1 MFRKK
6 SLRFKI
12 SFVILL
18 IIIVL
23 TAAGIFLGNHFLEGY
38 YINGKEN
45 ALVSVF
51 QNINS
56 VYTDG
61 LDTPDP
67 DTDDDDNDNNDG
79 KDSSIL
85 SSGMISE
92 ELALQLD
99 RMSLSNNMSIIIIIL
114 IPLPQ
119 IKNRYNLQY
128 NTKKYKKSNSAIT

>member
-18 IIIVL
+18 IIILL
-23 TAAGIFLGNHFLEGY
+23 TAAGILLGNHFLERY

-56 VYTDG
+56 IYVDG
-61 LDTPDP
+61 LDTPELD
-67 DTDDDDNDNNDG
+67 
-79 KDSSIL
+79 KDKVNEYETNPETNAIL
-85 SSGMISE
+85 SSGTISE

-99 RMSLSNNMSIIIIIL
+99 RMSLTNNMSIIIYREI
-114 IPLPQ
+114 
-119 IKNRYNLQY
+119 
-128 NTKKYKKSNSAIT
+128 